1 MPATCVP
8 LGSPGARSPLRALV
22 PLGPGPAVPETRS
35 APRPV
40 KAPLPEP
47 DDATLVAA
55 LARGDAEALRVIFDR
70 HAGAMLGLARR
81 VLGDD
86 GEAQDIVQEVLT
98 RLWVEPDR
106 YDACRGRLR
115 SFLYRETHSRAI
127 ERLRSLR
134 ARRLREASPRA
145 RWAEVVPDDLEEE
158 VVGSLRSET
167 VRRALLGLSPDERTV
182 IICAYYGGLTYRE
195 TATRLGLPEGTVK
208 SRIRSGLRR
217 LADALA
223 AGGLDT

>member
-8 LGSPGARSPLRALV
+8 LGSPGARLPLRV
-22 PLGPGPAVPETRS
+22 PGLFPPGPAVPDTRS
-35 APRPV
+35 TPRPV

-47 DDATLVAA
+47 DDARVVAA
-55 LARGDAEALRVIFDR
+55 VARGDAEALREIFDR
-70 HAGAMLGLARR
+70 HAGAMYGLARR
-81 VLGDD
+81 VLGDEA
-86 GEAQDIVQEVLT
+86 EAQDIVQEVLT
-98 RLWVEPDR
+98 RLWVEPER

-134 ARRLREASPRA
+134 ARRRREEAPQA
-145 RWAEVVPDDLEEE
+145 RSMAVAPDDLEDH

-167 VRRALLGLSPDERTV
+167 VRQALAGLSPDERTV
-182 IICAYYGGLTYRE
+182 IIHAYYGGLTYRE
-195 TATRLGLPEGTVK
+195 TAARLGLPEGTVK

-217 LADALA
+217 LAEAL
-223 AGGLDT
+223 GPGRLEP